1 MPYFLEEKT
10 HFDYDFLNAMACLNI
25 LTDDEKNELVINKTD
40 IDFSAGETIVKRGVL
55 VSNVLYITEGL
66 VKIEMVNDNKLFT
79 IGIIQPHCFV
89 GIICCFAFKKFDF
102 TATALEDSKVS
113 FIDKEVFEKFIKTN
127 GDFSLALIKHM
138 SGISNGIFHRMAR
151 LSQKNIDGALSI
163 LLLEFS
169 VIYNSKTYTLP
180 VVRKE
185 LADMLGYSKESVI
198 NTLSKFNR
206 EGIIHVS
213 DRKIEILDVPK
224 LELISKLG

>member
-1 MPYFLEEKT
+1 MPFFLAEKT
-10 HFDYDFLNAMACLNI
+10 HFNYDFLNAVDCLNI
-25 LTDDEKNELVINKTD
+25 LTDDEKNELVNNKTD
-40 IDFSAGETIVKRGVL
+40 INFSAGETIVKRGVL
-55 VSNVLYITEGL
+55 ISNVLFLTKGL

-79 IGIIQPHCFV
+79 IGIIQPNCFI
-89 GIICCFAFKKFDF
+89 GIIYCFAFKKFDF
-102 TATALEDSKVS
+102 TATALEDSEVS
-113 FIDKEVFEKFIKTN
+113 FIDNEVFEKFIKTN
-127 GDFSLALIKHM
+127 GGFSLSLIKHI

-206 EGIIHVS
+206 EGIISVS
-213 DRKIEILDVPK
+213 DRKIEILDISK
-224 LELISKLG
+224 LEQISKLG